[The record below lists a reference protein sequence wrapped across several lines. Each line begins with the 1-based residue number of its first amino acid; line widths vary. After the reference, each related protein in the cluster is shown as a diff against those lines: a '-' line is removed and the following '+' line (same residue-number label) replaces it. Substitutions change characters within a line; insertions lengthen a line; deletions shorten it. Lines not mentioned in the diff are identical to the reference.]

1 MQVSFDMW
9 TKGRMV
15 PDLGTNAGAEILPFQ
30 TWRNFKEAFAPELV
44 ARAVSECNLQVN
56 HCVDPFG
63 GSGTTA
69 LSCQFLGIEP
79 TTIEVSPYL
88 ADLIQ
93 AKLQSYDADELIRDL
108 RSISRN
114 VARRVIE
121 PSDIE
126 FLPESFVEPGIRERW
141 IFDFEVALRIES
153 YRQAIEEV
161 TTVAHRT
168 FFKALL
174 GGIIVDLSNVLV
186 SGKGRRYRKNW
197 KENRHTLSEVDWQF
211 RKLAQR
217 AIVDVHAHRN
227 RAFTGF
233 TLLRGDSR
241 KELGNVSKCE
251 LAVFSPPYPN
261 SFDYTDVYNVELWML
276 GYLKDPQENRALRQ
290 STLCSHV
297 QVLRDYPKAP
307 SESKSLSNTLE
318 NLERVRPELWN
329 MRIPDMVGGYFHD
342 MAEIISSLHRTLLPG
357 GEIWAVVGDSRYAEV
372 YVPVAAILA
381 ELAPSLG
388 FDVIKVEAM
397 RSMRASAQQ
406 GGRKELTESLLV
418 FQKN

>member
-9 TKGRMV
+9 TKGRLV
-15 PDLGTNAGAEILPFQ
+15 PALGTNAGAEKIPFQ
-30 TWRNFKEAFAPELV
+30 TWRNFKEAFAPELI
-44 ARAVSECNLQVN
+44 ARAVSECSIEVN

-93 AKLQSYDADELIRDL
+93 AKLQTYDADELVRDL
-108 RSISRN
+108 SSIIRAVN
-114 VARRVIE
+114 RKVIN
-121 PSDIE
+121 PSDLNR
-126 FLPESFVEPGIRERW
+126 LPVTFVEPGVRGRW
-141 IFDFEVALRIES
+141 IFDREIALRIEA
-153 YRQAIEEV
+153 YRQAIDD
-161 TTVAHRT
+161 VASETNRI

-174 GGIIVDLSNVLV
+174 GGIVVDLSNVFV
-186 SGKGRRYRKNW
+186 NGKGRRYRKNW
-197 KENRHTLSEVDWQF
+197 RENRHSMGEVDWKF
-211 RKLAQR
+211 RKLAQG
-217 AIVDVHAHRN
+217 AIVDVHAYRN
-227 RAFTGF
+227 RVCTNF

-241 KELGNVSKCE
+241 TQLDNVSKCE
-251 LAVFSPPYPN
+251 LAIFSPPYPN

-276 GYLKDPQENRALRQ
+276 GYLKDFRGNRELRQ

-297 QVLRDYPKAP
+297 QVLRDFPKAP
-307 SESKSLSNTLE
+307 NGSASLVETLE
-318 NLERVRPELWN
+318 CLGCVRSDLWST
-329 MRIPDMVGGYFHD
+329 RIPDMVGGYFHD
-342 MAEIISSLHRTLLPG
+342 MSEIISSLYRTLLPG
-357 GEIWAVVGDSRYAEV
+357 GEIWAVVGDSRYAGV

-388 FDVIKVEAM
+388 FEVIKVEAM

-406 GGRKELTESLLV
+406 GGRKELAESLLV
-418 FQKN
+418 FRKI